1 MQKLRF
7 LTSCL
12 ILFLWPFMA
21 YAAATTLAV
30 NGDVR
35 FSMPQAAGGLVAVG
49 QRIESGATLKTGSN
63 AGITL
68 RFDDGQM
75 VALSGGS
82 VYVVDDYRFNPQKP
96 EQGGFVSSL
105 LKGGMRAVSGLIGE
119 LNPKDVQVKTVT
131 ATVGIRGTDFDLFF
145 DGKLYMT
152 VRRGAIAA
160 TNDAGEKVFAADGQA
175 SGMVLNKDTLARP
188 ATLAEFPAEAQ
199 AAFRQLDGNPD
210 LGAKARNPNDPNCSD
225 RR

>member
-1 MQKLRF
+1 MV
-7 LTSCL
+7 S
-12 ILFLWPFMA
+12 
-21 YAAATTLAV
+21 
-30 NGDVR
+30 GEVR
-35 FSMPQAAGGLVAVG
+35 LSTPQAVVGLVAVG
-49 QRIESGATLKTGSN
+49 QRIESGATLKTASN

-96 EQGGFVSSL
+96 EQGGFVSTL

-119 LNPKDVQVKTVT
+119 LNPKDVQVKTAT

-160 TNDAGEKVFAADGQA
+160 TNDAGEKVFTADGQA
-175 SGMVLNKDTLARP
+175 SGVVLNRETLARP
-188 ATLAEFPAEAQ
+188 ATLAEFPADAQ
-199 AAFRQLDGNPD
+199 AAFRQLGGNPD
-210 LGAKARNPNDPNCSD
+210 LGAKARNPSDPTCSD